1 MKDLNL
7 NNNNLCIFP
16 AEIEDA
22 KSLLDFKLYNIK
34 IKQFQK
40 EMRRLEQQ

>member
-1 MKDLNL
+1 MKELNL
-7 NNNNLCIFP
+7 NNNNLDILP
-16 AEIEDA
+16 AKIGDA